1 MSALKIVNQL
11 QKNGHTTY
19 LVGGCVRDLLM
30 GLTPKD
36 FDISTTARPQQVKKL
51 VKNAFIIGRRFRL
64 VLVRR
69 GDSQYEVATFRRGL
83 LPEED
88 EGGLLDRENIFGT
101 PKQDAKRRD
110 YTCNALFYDPIKR
123 AVLDYTSG
131 IQDMKEGWLKL
142 IGKPKDRLPE
152 DPIRILRALRFAVKL
167 GFQIEPKLYQGLCD
181 FADELKPSSVPRK
194 REEFLKILMLKN
206 PGRVFNSLKDLGILD
221 KILPTLNTLTTKP
234 HVIRNIFNTF
244 EHLDYHHR
252 LTLNPAQLL
261 GVFAWAIAIN
271 TNIDFEY
278 EDLSTWI
285 QDKSIQDFMK
295 LELGAFNAELIH
307 IEQAFRL
314 VTFLMDYD
322 TFLEKGIR
330 RRLGL
335 LSQKAFPLSLFFYA
349 CINGPDLGLWIDA
362 FNSKDSVMSLHLN
375 GFGEKIDDY
384 IDEGESYE

>member
-1 MSALKIVNQL
+1 M
-11 QKNGHTTY
+11 
-19 LVGGCVRDLLM
+19 GGCVRDLLM

-51 VKNAFIIGRRFRL
+51 IKNAFIIGRRFRL

-69 GDSQYEVATFRRGL
+69 GEVQYEVATFRRGL
-83 LPEED
+83 LPEE
-88 EGGLLDRENIFGT
+88 GGGTLLDSENIFGT
-101 PKQDAKRRD
+101 PKQDAQRRD
-110 YTCNALFYDPIKR
+110 YTCNALFYDPIKGI
-123 AVLDYTSG
+123 VLDYTSG

-142 IGKPKDRLPE
+142 IGKPKDRLSE

-167 GFQIEPKLYQGLCD
+167 RLQIEPQLYQGLCD
-181 FADELKPSSVPRK
+181 FADGLKFSSIPRK

-221 KILPTLNTLTTKP
+221 KILPTLKALITKP

-244 EHLDYHHR
+244 EYLDYHHR
-252 LTLNPAQLL
+252 LSLNPAQLL
-261 GVFAWAIAIN
+261 GVFVWAVAIN
-271 TNIDFEY
+271 TNIDSEY
-278 EDLSTWI
+278 EDLLTWI

-295 LELGAFNAELIH
+295 FELGIFNAELIH

-314 VTFLMDYD
+314 VPFLMEYEV
-322 TFLEKGIR
+322 FLQKGAR

-335 LSQKAFPLSLFFYA
+335 LNQKSFPLALFFYA

-362 FNSKDSVMSLHLN
+362 FNSKDSVMSLYLN
-375 GFGEKIDDY
+375 SFDEKIDDY
-384 IDEGESYE
+384 TDGEESYE